1 MSKELYI
8 SDLPPCAPKTPPL
21 SLAVK
26 KQLMIKLVEEEY
38 QEEEEVEEKM

>member
-1 MSKELYI
+1 
-8 SDLPPCAPKTPPL
+8 
-21 SLAVK
+21 VK